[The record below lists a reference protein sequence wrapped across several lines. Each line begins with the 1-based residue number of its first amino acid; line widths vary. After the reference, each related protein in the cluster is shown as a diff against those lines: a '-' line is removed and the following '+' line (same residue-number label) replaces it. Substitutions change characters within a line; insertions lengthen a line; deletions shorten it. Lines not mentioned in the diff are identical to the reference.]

1 MHLHTKMN
9 LRVLATTHAKLV
21 YATAIACLVLV
32 TLRISYESSRISH
45 LEKQISN
52 LLCDWAG
59 SCPPGCE
66 VCCHLPYNVRTGEMM
81 VHHLHTE
88 RGLWNEEKRFVNL
101 QLSKESIVMYVG
113 ANTEGRDGKTILDM
127 FGW

>member
-1 MHLHTKMN
+1 MPGIVNKDRLEDITVRNTGKVVAM
-9 LRVLATTHAKLV
+9 
-21 YATAIACLVLV
+21 
-32 TLRISYESSRISH
+32 TLFCISYLQISH
-45 LEKQISN
+45 

-59 SCPPGCE
+59 SCPAGCD

-88 RGLWNEEKRFVNL
+88 RGLWNEGQRFANL
-101 QLSKESIVMYVG
+101 PLTKDSVVMYVG

-127 FGW
+127 VGW